1 MRIQHNLA
9 AVNSNRMLGNTS
21 VSKQKSSEKLSSGY
35 KINRAAD
42 GAAELSISEK
52 MRKQIRGLGRGI
64 DNIGDGVSMCKI
76 MDGALHEVNDMLQR
90 MNELSIQAANG
101 TLSDTDRLAIEN
113 EIGQLKKEINRISS
127 TTRFNEIYPLRTP
140 DKVVLSDAPPLEITQ
155 AGADIVFAVDNTGS
169 MGGMIRNVASNL
181 SSFAN
186 NLDKYNVRYG
196 VIAYGDL
203 NDSSIKTY
211 PMVDSLDEL
220 SANLNDTAAHLTGGG
235 DGPESTLDGIMAAI
249 NNYDY
254 RPNVA
259 KEIIVVTDA
268 DYHTK
273 ETRAS
278 SSQFLESDVLSA
290 IEASGVRVSVVT
302 NSNYMNLYSKLANGK
317 VLNMNSQYKEELNSL
332 TSDIGKS
339 AAEKSSTK
347 TIIPV
352 TNDAAEVK
360 IHMSGKTSDYS
371 HIHTYHVSTFSLRID
386 DVCCLTSKQATDSID
401 IVSYA
406 LQKISDMRSQIGAE
420 QNGLEH
426 AEKVNGNTRENT
438 TAGESRLRDTDM
450 AEEMVKLSMQN
461 ILEQA
466 GQSMLAQ
473 ANQTPQGV
481 MSLLQ
486 VQ

>member
-9 AVNSNRMLGNTS
+9 AMNSNRMLGNTS

-90 MNELSIQAANG
+90 MNELTIQAANG
-101 TLSDTDRLAIEN
+101 TLSATDRLAIEN
-113 EIGQLKKEINRISS
+113 EIGQLKREINRISS
-127 TTRFNEIYPLRTP
+127 TTKFNEIYPLRTP
-140 DKVVLSDAPPLEITQ
+140 DQVVLSDAPKEVTTK
-155 AGADIVFAVDNTGS
+155 GADIVFAVDNTGS
-169 MGGMIRNVASNL
+169 MGGMISNVANNL
-181 SSFAN
+181 SAFAN
-186 NLDKYNVRYG
+186 NLTGYSVRYG

-211 PMVDSLDEL
+211 PMTDSIEGL
-220 SANLNDTAAHLTGGG
+220 SNNLNDTANHLTGGG

-249 NNYDY
+249 NNYNY
-254 RPNVA
+254 RPDVA

-268 DYHTK
+268 DYHT
-273 ETRAS
+273 RATS
-278 SSQFLESDVLSA
+278 ARSSQFLESDVLSA
-290 IEASGVRVSVVT
+290 IEASGVKVSVVT

-317 VLNMNSQYKEELNSL
+317 VLNMNSQYAEDLKSL

-339 AAEKSSTK
+339 ADAKSSK
-347 TIIPV
+347 KWIIPV
-352 TNDAAEVK
+352 TNDAAEIK

-371 HIHTYHVSTFSLRID
+371 HIHTHHVSTFSLRID
-386 DVCCLTSKQATDSID
+386 DVCCLTSEQATDSID
-401 IVSYA
+401 KVSYA
-406 LQKISDMRSQIGAE
+406 LQKISDIRSQIGAE

-450 AEEMVKLSMQN
+450 AEEMVKISMQN